1 MKINKK
7 DCKIET
13 MRGTGPGGQHRNKT
27 DSAVRITHLP
37 TGISAYCDERSQ
49 KTSLKK
55 AWEQLEL
62 RLIEANELAKAKL
75 KKEKRDLAI
84 KDRNIIRTYDYST
97 GIVKDHR
104 TKKTSTIKQIMD
116 KGRIDIISPFSDYGE
131 IE

>member
-84 KDRNIIRTYDYST
+84 YNFSLRCYFSST
-97 GIVKDHR
+97 LL
-104 TKKTSTIKQIMD
+104 
-116 KGRIDIISPFSDYGE
+116 
-131 IE
+131 